1 MALAL
6 SPAGGTGRPAAG
18 VHARS
23 SRRHDAGRARLTAGH
38 AAGAAIGR
46 LHVMA
51 SARRTRWF
59 AARLLPCTGYCHI
72 TVVAASPLD
81 PTPTINRPPP
91 ASLVLSNFGATP
103 WAADKNRVLGDE
115 CEAQELQHGLAL
127 APEFGGWSRSGRH
140 GQTLRRCGFRRG
152 ALQGGSIC
160 PPWNPTKSAR
170 LKPASTSPV
179 PPPSRSVSW
188 SVSPGLQFRDVLFS
202 WQTFL
207 AVCVGPPLGAA

>member
-1 MALAL
+1 
-6 SPAGGTGRPAAG
+6 
-18 VHARS
+18 
-23 SRRHDAGRARLTAGH
+23 
-38 AAGAAIGR
+38 
-46 LHVMA
+46 MA

-91 ASLVLSNFGATP
+91 ASLVLSNPAAIS
-103 WAADKNRVLGDE
+103 WAAGINRVVGDGF
-115 CEAQELQHGLAL
+115 EAQELQHGAR
-127 APEFGGWSRSGRH
+127 PGSGIRGRSRSGRH
-140 GQTLRRCGFRRG
+140 GQTPRRCGFRRG